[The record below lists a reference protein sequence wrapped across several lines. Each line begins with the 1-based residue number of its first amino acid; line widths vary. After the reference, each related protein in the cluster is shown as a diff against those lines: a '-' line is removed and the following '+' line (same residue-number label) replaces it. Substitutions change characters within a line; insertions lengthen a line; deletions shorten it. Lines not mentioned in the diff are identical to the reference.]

1 MSFTPW
7 LPEVGPSEGD
17 AEQRLRPQGN
27 AVCHVPNS
35 PVAHAGSSS
44 KLRHARP
51 RPPSR
56 FLGCHIQTSRHHGRP
71 SYPRQPR
78 SPRLPPSS
86 LTEPTEEKRTLPR
99 SSIGADSTALP
110 PAQDAAPPHRTAVR
124 RGASHRHPP
133 PLHPF
138 GRSGRDP
145 RTRGPSA
152 APHCPLL
159 SPAASGGPRSGA
171 AFSAFS
177 RAYELV
183 WERKARARKGA
194 VLRATGNG

>member
-7 LPEVGPSEGD
+7 LPEVGSSEGD

-56 FLGCHIQTSRHHGRP
+56 FQGCHIQTSRHHRRP
-71 SYPRQPR
+71 SCPRQPR

-133 PLHPF
+133 PFIP
-138 GRSGRDP
+138 SGARGGIPALAVLPRP
-145 RTRGPSA
+145 RTAPCCPRQRAEVRARALPSA
-152 APHCPLL
+152 PFHVPM
-159 SPAASGGPRSGA
+159 
-171 AFSAFS
+171 
-177 RAYELV
+177 
-183 WERKARARKGA
+183 
-194 VLRATGNG
+194 N

>member
-27 AVCHVPNS
+27 AVCHIPNS

-56 FLGCHIQTSRHHGRP
+56 FQGCHIQTSRHHRRP
-71 SYPRQPR
+71 SCPRQPR

-133 PLHPF
+133 PPSSLRALGEGSPHS
-138 GRSGRDP
+138 RSF
-145 RTRGPSA
+145 RGPALPPAVPGSERRSA
-152 APHCPLL
+152 LGRCLQRL
-159 SPAASGGPRSGA
+159 
-171 AFSAFS
+171 FTC
-177 RAYELV
+177 L
-183 WERKARARKGA
+183 
-194 VLRATGNG
+194 